1 MQKQSYAVDV
11 RIGIKMIDP
20 RSVEC
25 TRAPD
30 DPVDLVAFPE
40 QKIGE
45 IASVLSSDPCDERF
59 LHEQFSPLKQRTCVS
74 NLFQLPQSGDHTARF
89 ICFNRSCDVKN
100 PETHGVSPDDADMA
114 DLVHGSFRDGAM

>member
-11 RIGIKMIDP
+11 RVGIKMIDP

-30 DPVDLVAFPE
+30 DPVDLVIFPK

-59 LHEQFSPLKQRTCVS
+59 LHEQRFALKAKDVREQPILASPVGR
-74 NLFQLPQSGDHTARF
+74 
-89 ICFNRSCDVKN
+89 
-100 PETHGVSPDDADMA
+100 
-114 DLVHGSFRDGAM
+114 